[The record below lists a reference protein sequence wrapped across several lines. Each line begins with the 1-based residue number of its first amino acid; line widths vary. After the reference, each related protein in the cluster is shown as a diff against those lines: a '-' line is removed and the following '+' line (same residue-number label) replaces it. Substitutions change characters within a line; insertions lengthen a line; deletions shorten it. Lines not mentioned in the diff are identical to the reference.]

1 MTFIIAETIKYLV
14 LQRRGNIT
22 YPVFTK
28 FLPKKEIRQPLW
40 VTDLMKNYWL

>member
-28 FLPKKEIRQPLW
+28 FQPKKKSGNHYGLLI
-40 VTDLMKNYWL
+40 